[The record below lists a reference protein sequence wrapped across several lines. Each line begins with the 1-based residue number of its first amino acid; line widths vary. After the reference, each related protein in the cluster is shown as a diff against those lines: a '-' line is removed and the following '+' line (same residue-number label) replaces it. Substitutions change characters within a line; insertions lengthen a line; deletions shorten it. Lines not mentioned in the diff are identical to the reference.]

1 MYAGTWAAQWSTV
14 SGKGTARAVRRAA
27 GDALVF
33 FSPSADVWSFVSER
47 LDSAERIVVS
57 VRRFIFILRDVPHFK
72 SRTRQ

>member
-33 FSPSADVWSFVSER
+33 FFTVSGR
-47 LDSAERIVVS
+47 VVIC
-57 VRRFIFILRDVPHFK
+57 V
-72 SRTRQ
+72 